1 MNKKYET
8 IDLKYEKYKVCIGTP
23 IIATQN
29 IKEKQIFNKWI
40 LLLRILN
47 ILTLR

>member
-8 IDLKYEKYKVCIGTP
+8 IDLKFDKYKVCIGSP

-29 IKEKQIFNKWI
+29 IKDKQIFNKWS